1 VTAPTADDAVWM
13 AEAQAQADSVRTTTS
28 PNPWVGCVIV
38 PSGDGPVA
46 LGATEPPGGPHAEA
60 VALAVAGPAAA
71 GATVFVTLEPCSHH
85 GRTPPCADALIR
97 AGVAR
102 VVVAVLD
109 PDPRV
114 SGQGVDRLRAAGI
127 PVDVGVGA
135 AAAEASLAP
144 YLKHRRTGR
153 PWVVLKLAATL
164 DGRIAAPDHSSRWIT
179 GPQARIDVHRLRA
192 ESDAILV
199 GAGTVRDD
207 DPELTTRDAE
217 GRSPLR
223 VILGHAPPEAR
234 AQPAL
239 ELDGE
244 LGAVLDTLGQRGV
257 LQLLV
262 EGGSHVAHAFHH
274 AGLVD
279 RYVFYVAP
287 KLLGGDDGVPLF
299 AGPGAPSMA
308 DAWSGRLLS
317 VERLGDDLRIELG
330 PS

>member
-1 VTAPTADDAVWM
+1 VTAPAADDAVWM
-13 AEAQAQADSVRTTTS
+13 AEAQAQADTVRTTTS

-102 VVVAVLD
+102 VVVALLD

-114 SGQGVDRLRAAGI
+114 SGQGVARLKAAGI

-153 PWVVLKLAATL
+153 PSWWAPAPCAT
-164 DGRIAAPDHSSRWIT
+164 
-179 GPQARIDVHRLRA
+179 
-192 ESDAILV
+192 
-199 GAGTVRDD
+199 
-207 DPELTTRDAE
+207 TTRS
-217 GRSPLR
+217 SPP
-223 VILGHAPPEAR
+223 GTPR
-234 AQPAL
+234 A
-239 ELDGE
+239 
-244 LGAVLDTLGQRGV
+244 
-257 LQLLV
+257 
-262 EGGSHVAHAFHH
+262 
-274 AGLVD
+274 D
-279 RYVFYVAP
+279 RRC
-287 KLLGGDDGVPLF
+287 G
-299 AGPGAPSMA
+299 
-308 DAWSGRLLS
+308 
-317 VERLGDDLRIELG
+317 
-330 PS
+330 